1 MHEHLFDNCEHK
13 MLNPRHAKRD
23 DRYEGLAACVILQ
36 ALRDYDKCNMYRD
49 SAIRF
54 LKSERF
60 GLFSEISGELW
71 MAYVDR
77 YGLPNISTDSLIGTG
92 RKKDDFYG
100 EKRETIAGTAEA

>member
-13 MLNPRHAKRD
+13 ILNPRIVKRD

-77 YGLPNISTDSLIGTG
+77 YGLPNISTDLLIGTG

-100 EKRETIAGTAEA
+100 KKGEKTAGAAEA